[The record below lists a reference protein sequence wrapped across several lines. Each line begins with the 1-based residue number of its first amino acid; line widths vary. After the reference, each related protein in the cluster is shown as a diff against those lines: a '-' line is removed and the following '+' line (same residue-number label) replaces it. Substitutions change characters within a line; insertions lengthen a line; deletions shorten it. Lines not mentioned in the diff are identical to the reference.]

1 MEKYQKTYHLND
13 DITLYG
19 AFWPTIKVNAH
30 ILIVTGMEEHALRY
44 TEFALLLNRA
54 NFDVYS
60 LDYYGQGENIVKG
73 GHKKGVI
80 PPHAFEMFVDHLAF
94 LAKRIRQDGLPLY
107 VIGHSMGSFLTQRFV
122 QKYPGLVDKA
132 VIVGSNGP
140 NILFGLGNLV
150 AALTVLPKNRDNE
163 SKLLAALSIGA
174 YAKSIK
180 NAVTSAD
187 WLSYNEENVQKFLR
201 DPLDGGPSTKG
212 FYRELLRGTSRLY
225 KKRHYKLVPRDLPL
239 FIIAGEDDPVGA
251 KGKGVKKLHKM
262 YKRLGFSNIS
272 MKLYVKMRHEILNET
287 NREQVYNDVLT
298 FLKGN

>member
-1 MEKYQKTYHLND
+1 
-13 DITLYG
+13 
-19 AFWPTIKVNAH
+19 
-30 ILIVTGMEEHALRY
+30 
-44 TEFALLLNRA
+44 
-54 NFDVYS
+54 
-60 LDYYGQGENIVKG
+60 
-73 GHKKGVI
+73 
-80 PPHAFEMFVDHLAF
+80 MFVDHLAF

-122 QKYPGLVDKA
+122 QKYPELVDKA

-150 AALTVLPKNRDNE
+150 AALTVWPSNRDNE

-187 WLSYNEENVQKFLR
+187 WLSYNEENVQKFLL
-201 DPLDGGPSTKG
+201 DPLDGGPSAKG

-262 YKRLGFSNIS
+262 YKRLGFSNVS

-287 NREQVYNDVLT
+287 NREQVYNDVLM
-298 FLKGN
+298 FLKGK